1 MLTTADAWLAPIVA
15 KGNKFFDSDSD
26 AEFRVKGMAYY
37 PRPNAGKLST
47 VDNYDW
53 ASDEHEDVWKPH
65 LKILADLGVNTL
77 HLYSV
82 DPSKKHDKFI
92 CENCSILDAEPPKCY
107 PDDMFTRAQ
116 MVCNFFVIYGN
127 TLGFSIGN
135 ENNLQRSK
143 KAGGTQTA
151 PYVKALLRDTRN
163 YAASCASE
171 VMKASG
177 TGRYGIGY
185 FNPENCDHYKVPCE
199 FKIYPEY
206 DNLKKAYSSES
217 NSSATFDLYTPERTV
232 ILECPKNVT
241 TDLPSMPKVE
251 TLSCAT
257 TQPTCG
263 GKTSNQVA
271 TASDSVALGDKKSP
285 PNKVTD
291 AEKAVDGTSVATT
304 IKQDLVLVGSVLVA
318 FCLVLA

>member
-15 KGNKFFDSDSD
+15 KGNKFFDSDSG

-37 PRPNAGKLST
+37 PRPNSGKLST

-77 HLYSV
+77 RLYSV

-107 PDDMFTRAQ
+107 PDEMFTRAQ
-116 MVCNFFVIYGN
+116 MVYNSFAIYDN
-127 TLGFSIGN
+127 TLV
-135 ENNLQRSK
+135 QV
-143 KAGGTQTA
+143 T
-151 PYVKALLRDTRN
+151 
-163 YAASCASE
+163 
-171 VMKASG
+171 KASD

-185 FNPENCDHYKVPCE
+185 FDPENCDHDKVPCE
-199 FKIYPEY
+199 FKQYPEY

-217 NSSATFDLYTPERTV
+217 NSSVIFGSYTPERTA

-263 GKTSNQVA
+263 GKTSNQAA
-271 TASDSVALGDKKSP
+271 TTSASVALGDKKSP
-285 PNKVTD
+285 SNEATD
-291 AEKAVDGTSVATT
+291 AEKAVGGTSVATT
-304 IKQDLVLVGSVLVA
+304 IKQDLVLVGSTLVA
-318 FCLVLA
+318 LCLVLA

>member
-1 MLTTADAWLAPIVA
+1 MLITADAWLAPIVA
-15 KGNKFFDSDSD
+15 KGNKFFDSDSG

-37 PRPNAGKLST
+37 PRPNSGKLST

-77 HLYSV
+77 RLYSV
-82 DPSKKHDKFI
+82 DPSKKHDKFMCACSDAGI
-92 CENCSILDAEPPKCY
+92 YVLVGMAAPCENCSILDAEPPKCY
-107 PDDMFTRAQ
+107 PDEVFTRAQ
-116 MVCNFFVIYGN
+116 VVYNSFAIYDN
-127 TLGFSIGN
+127 TLV
-135 ENNLQRSK
+135 QV
-143 KAGGTQTA
+143 T
-151 PYVKALLRDTRN
+151 
-163 YAASCASE
+163 
-171 VMKASG
+171 KASD

-185 FNPENCDHYKVPCE
+185 FDPENCDHDKVPCE
-199 FKIYPEY
+199 FKKYPEY

-217 NSSATFDLYTPERTV
+217 NPSVTFDSYTPERTA

-263 GKTSNQVA
+263 GKTSNQAA
-271 TASDSVALGDKKSP
+271 TTSDSVALGDKKSP
-285 PNKVTD
+285 SNEATD

-304 IKQDLVLVGSVLVA
+304 IKQDLVLVGSALVA